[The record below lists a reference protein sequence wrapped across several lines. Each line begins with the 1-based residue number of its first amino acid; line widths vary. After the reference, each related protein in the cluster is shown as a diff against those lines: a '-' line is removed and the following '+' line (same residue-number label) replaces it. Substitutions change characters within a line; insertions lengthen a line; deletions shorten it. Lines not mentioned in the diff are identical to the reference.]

1 MVCPRRRFVTP
12 PHDAPAIVAPS
23 DAVRRSGMEYWQ
35 TFENGEAD
43 DVGVFTASFPATMPD
58 GSRLRL
64 PLRDLGAFAV
74 AGFIANQA
82 SFAVLDGLSAWLV
95 EVARPFGAE
104 IVVGLPTLGHLF
116 GAAVA
121 RGLGHANW
129 VAPGTT
135 RKLWYEEALSVPLA
149 SVTSPA
155 AGRRLWLDPRLVPR
169 LRARRVLL
177 VDDVI
182 STGASALAALALLRA
197 VEVRP
202 VGICAAMLQGERWA
216 AMLPADIPVRAVFA
230 TPRFHGEVG
239 GWAALPGTALPA
251 HCAPFT

>member
-1 MVCPRRRFVTP
+1 
-12 PHDAPAIVAPS
+12 
-23 DAVRRSGMEYWQ
+23 MEYWQ
-35 TFENGEAD
+35 NFADAEAD
-43 DVGVFTASFPATMPD
+43 AAGVFTTSFPATMPD
-58 GSRLRL
+58 GSRLHL

-74 AGFIANQA
+74 AGFIGNQA
-82 SFAVLDGLSAWLV
+82 SFPVLDRLVAWLV

-104 IVVGLPTLGHLF
+104 MVVGLPTLGHLF
-116 GAAVA
+116 GAGVA

-135 RKLWYEEALSVPLA
+135 RKLWYEDDLSVPLA
-149 SVTSPA
+149 SVTSPD
-155 AGRRLWLDPRLVPR
+155 AGRRLWLDPRLMPR

-197 VEVRP
+197 VEIRP

-216 AMLPADIPVRAVFA
+216 DRLPADIPVRAVFA
-230 TPRFHGEVG
+230 TPRFHGVVG
-239 GWAALPGTALPA
+239 GWAALPGTKPSAYTPLSP
-251 HCAPFT
+251 